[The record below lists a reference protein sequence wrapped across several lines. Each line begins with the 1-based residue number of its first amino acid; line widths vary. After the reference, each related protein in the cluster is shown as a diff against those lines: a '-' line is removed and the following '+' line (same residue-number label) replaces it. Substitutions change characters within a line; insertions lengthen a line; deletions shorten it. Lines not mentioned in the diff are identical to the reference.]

1 MTKIILEVTEEELER
16 LDSIGIFNPDM
27 AGVFWQQV
35 TITPVD
41 KAESEDKEW

>member
-27 AGVFWQQV
+27 AAKIWNKRCGENRERWQKV
-35 TITPVD
+35 RN
-41 KAESEDKEW
+41 KK